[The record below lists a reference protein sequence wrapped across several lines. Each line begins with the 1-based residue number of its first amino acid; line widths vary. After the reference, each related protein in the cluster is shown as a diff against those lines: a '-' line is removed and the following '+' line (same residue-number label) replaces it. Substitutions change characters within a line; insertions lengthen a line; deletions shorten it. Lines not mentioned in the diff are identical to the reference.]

1 MALSNS
7 LNPAFNGSVGVQA
20 STDVPTGGATGKGL
34 LLSSTPNL
42 GVFFGSG
49 APTLSAAQ
57 GSLYINTA
65 GSGVADRLYINTT
78 GAAVWTNVTTAA

>member
-7 LNPAFNGSVGVQA
+7 LNPDFSGSVGVQA
-20 STDVPTGGATGKGL
+20 GTNVPAGGATGKGL
-34 LLSSTPNL
+34 LLSNTSNL

-49 APTLSAAQ
+49 APTLTAAQ

-65 GSGVADRLYINTT
+65 GSGIADRLYVNTT
-78 GAAVWTNVTTAA
+78 GAAVWTNVTTAV